1 MRRPFLAYGL
11 NAIILAFVRKSVDL
25 YSLFVRINALFAHL
39 FIGINVSFAHLFIKD
54 SVLIRFIQYRQARGC
69 ASLFVV
75 ISIKFL
81 RGLHP
86 GKGESTVVGEVHF
99 TSLFPLSF

>member
-25 YSLFVRINALFAHL
+25 YSLFVR
-39 FIGINVSFAHLFIKD
+39 INVSFAHLFIKD

>member
-25 YSLFVRINALFAHL
+25 YSLFVRINVLFAHL

-54 SVLIRFIQYRQARGC
+54 SVLIR
-69 ASLFVV
+69 LFNIGRRAVAPA
-75 ISIKFL
+75 FL
-81 RGLHP
+81 
-86 GKGESTVVGEVHF
+86 S
-99 TSLFPLSF
+99 

>member
-1 MRRPFLAYGL
+1 MRRPFGAYGL
-11 NAIILAFVRKSVDL
+11 NAIILTFVRKSVDL
-25 YSLFVRINALFAHL
+25 YNLFVRINVLFAHL
-39 FIGINVSFAHLFIKD
+39 FVGINVSFAHLFIKN
-54 SVLIRFIQYRQARGC
+54 SVLIIFIQYRQARGC